1 MSWTSTGTL
10 AGEAGSTIRASDSI
24 TLDATGRN
32 AFAGTTAFADRSGN
46 PVAGNFSVGATRV
59 NFGNAPVGAEGLTL
73 SQGELNA
80 LDALKSVTLT
90 SYSTFDL
97 YGDVSIGGENDQG
110 KPTLQALTLTGAG
123 LAGLQNA
130 GKTATLRAGNILF
143 SNPAASPFTAGGTPG
158 TGSVA
163 IYADKLMLGDGIKA
177 IQGFSQVSVNA
188 NELIGRESGS
198 MDNAGAASLN
208 VRASAASRVAA
219 IRERPWTLTASK
231 ATGPRTLRSI
241 TGGDG
246 GPCRPPP

>member
-1 MSWTSTGTL
+1 MGQGRNYSTEGNGALVRAASTSAGFIRTGSPDRSTGTL

-32 AFAGTTAFADRSGN
+32 AFAGTTAFTDRSGN

-97 YGDVSIGGENDQG
+97 YGDVSIGGENDQ
-110 KPTLQALTLTGAG
+110 LSH
-123 LAGLQNA
+123 LAGIDSDRR
-130 GKTATLRAGNILF
+130 GSRRAAKCREDSHASGRQHFICK
-143 SNPAASPFTAGGTPG
+143 PAASPFTAGGTPG

-198 MDNAGAASLN
+198 MDISADAAS
-208 VRASAASRVAA
+208 
-219 IRERPWTLTASK
+219 
-231 ATGPRTLRSI
+231 
-241 TGGDG
+241 
-246 GPCRPPP
+246 